1 MQLDI
6 IYPAEEFEHD
16 GSWWV
21 HSFITVKTFVLKY
34 GICSPVAPRVFIKKT
49 KLWDLISTF
58 YVQCMSNE
66 CHYTFKNNLFLSVL
80 ISMDSATVF
89 QV

>member
-34 GICSPVAPRVFIKKT
+34 GICSPVASRVFIKKT
-49 KLWDLISTF
+49 EQNSEIYF
-58 YVQCMSNE
+58 P
-66 CHYTFKNNLFLSVL
+66 LFMFNACPTNVTILL
-80 ISMDSATVF
+80 KIIFFF
-89 QV
+89 QF